1 MITYTMNP
9 SKVVLD
15 NKLAELER
23 ASNCSEREIY
33 LEITKLRNDDIEG
46 EHCTEWLYES
56 MAFAF
61 HENYT
66 DKKNGG
72 GTYFGPL
79 EARQTDDGKTIESP
93 SLTHVNED
101 TITYWEKR
109 SQSTNNSILKARYA
123 GLVWDLSLSATGK
136 RPHYSLAHRCCEAI
150 LEIAEQKSLKY
161 DVHGIKKLKRA
172 LSIAISLDSA
182 ELIQR
187 TKEAI
192 LKYEDL
198 IAEDSKPGLWG
209 FSFDLLVGNK
219 KVNLSGEEEIEIID
233 ALEARLQRLKDG
245 EPWPCEP
252 AAERLARYYRAKGL
266 EGDCSRVIKTLGS
279 TFEQAAN
286 NVAPLVASSWLE
298 HMHHVYIQ
306 FNLKAEAERVARSIR
321 ELGPKVRKDMK
332 AIGIFFHEMKSPREE
347 FDAYIEQ
354 MMDGDLEQALARIT
368 IRNIPRRGEVEN
380 QLQDLAKQA
389 PISFLFH
396 RRITDHQGRMVAVVG
411 SLEDDLD
418 GNIVRQMSQNMAK
431 TVMFLSA
438 ALDQAISKFCLTD
451 EVILNYLFQAPI
463 FTAQQKELLS
473 RGILAYLEKE
483 YVVAVHVLIPQ
494 IEASIR
500 NLVEMSG
507 GAVLKRG
514 RGGGFQ
520 LRALHEILDSEQVK
534 RALGEDATL
543 YFKVVLTDQRGW
555 NIRNDVC
562 HGFSPHDQFSKGV
575 ADRLMHILLVLAQ
588 LRVRET

>member
-1 MITYTMNP
+1 MNP

-23 ASNCSEREIY
+23 ASNCSELEIY
-33 LEITKLRNDDIEG
+33 LEITKLRNEDIEG
-46 EHCTEWLYES
+46 EPCTEWLYES

-61 HENYT
+61 LENYT

-79 EARQTDDGKTIESP
+79 EVRQTDAGKTIESP
-93 SLTHVNED
+93 SLTQVNED
-101 TITYWEKR
+101 AITYWEKR
-109 SQSTNNSILKARYA
+109 SQSTNNPLLKARYA
-123 GLVWDLSLSATGK
+123 GLVWDLSLTATGK

-219 KVNLSGEEEIEIID
+219 KVNLSDEEEIEIID
-233 ALEARLQRLKDG
+233 ALEARLQRLKEG

-266 EGDCSRVIKTLGS
+266 EGGCSRMIKTLGS
-279 TFEQAAN
+279 TFEHAAN

-298 HMHHVYIQ
+298 HMYHVYIQ
-306 FNLKAEAERVARSIR
+306 FDLKADAERVARSIR
-321 ELGPKVRKDMK
+321 ELGPKVQDDMK
-332 AIGIFFHEMKSPREE
+332 AISYEMKIPREE

-354 MMDGDLEQALARIT
+354 MEDGDLEQALARIT
-368 IRNIPRRGEVEN
+368 IRYIPRCREVKN
-380 QLQDLAKQA
+380 QLHDLAKQA
-389 PISFLFH
+389 PISFLFS
-396 RRITDHQGRMVAVVG
+396 RQITDHQGRMVAVVG

-418 GNIVRQMSQNMAK
+418 GNIVRQMSQNMAR

-473 RGILAYLEKE
+473 RGIRAYLEKD
-483 YVVAVHVLIPQ
+483 YVVALHVLIPQ
-494 IEASIR
+494 IEVSIR

-507 GAVLKRG
+507 GTVLKRG
-514 RGGGFQ
+514 RGGGFH
-520 LRALHEILDSEQVK
+520 LRTLHEILDSEQVK
-534 RALGEDATL
+534 HALGEDATL
-543 YFKVVLTDQRGW
+543 YFKEVLTDQRGW

-562 HGFSPHDQFSKGV
+562 HGLSPHDLFSKGV

-588 LRVRET
+588 LRVREA